1 MRHVS
6 RIYSACQFR
15 SILTL
20 SSAIRPH
27 FLPAFWNYIRT
38 PERMWTHYELYM
50 RTGYKRRTCRV
61 YLFRCGRT
69 HDELWLQVLG
79 HADRLQDEYG
89 IVELLR
95 PDWDENGTMGKEL
108 CDWFDMQVEELRD
121 FLLVHRLPYD
131 IGTGSAPSHNH
142 Y

>member
-1 MRHVS
+1 
-6 RIYSACQFR
+6 
-15 SILTL
+15 
-20 SSAIRPH
+20 
-27 FLPAFWNYIRT
+27 
-38 PERMWTHYELYM
+38 
-50 RTGYKRRTCRV
+50 
-61 YLFRCGRT
+61 
-69 HDELWLQVLG
+69 LG